1 MVFGLFR
8 KRVKPPVGLFDEKQ
22 KESESKKSR
31 PDIKES
37 GRKKSGSDINELL
50 KIVTQQKKNDLPLAI
65 STLKGVFELDKKE
78 KVLTLK
84 QHLRL
89 YPLLQKN
96 GQKEEAFQEFSR
108 LFTYGYPRQGN
119 KPIGT
124 TNNLPPSPYGQ
135 DDTSPDY
142 VDYVEQ
148 FKTMSVMYGE
158 MTKFFITEK
167 NKNEIVP
174 HFILSQLFNLRWDVW
189 VSKLRE
195 RIDPKLVELYE
206 EYLKACS
213 EEDGDREDELID
225 ILDNPDWGRKM
236 GFVIQEG
243 EFMYWDR
250 MMRWVRSED
259 KSIQVV
265 ERRTNDDQLVKLLT
279 PILKKS
285 GQLDLIEEI
294 MDIFKKHIN
303 VLPAIETQ
311 KVFDDLSYLKQ

>member
-8 KRVKPPVGLFDEKQ
+8 KKVKPPVGLFDEKQ
-22 KESESKKSR
+22 KESDSKKSR
-31 PDIKES
+31 PDM
-37 GRKKSGSDINELL
+37 KKSGSDINELL

-108 LFTYGYPRQGN
+108 LFTYGFPRQGN
-119 KPIGT
+119 KPIVT
-124 TNNLPPSPYGQ
+124 TNNLPVSPFGH
-135 DDTSPDY
+135 DDSSPDY
-142 VDYVEQ
+142 VDYYEQ
-148 FKTMSVMYGE
+148 FETLSVMYGE

-174 HFILSQLFNLRWDVW
+174 HFILSQLFNLRWDGW
-189 VSKLRE
+189 RSKINPNVVANHHDE
-195 RIDPKLVELYE
+195 VMRI
-206 EYLKACS
+206 
-213 EEDGDREDELID
+213 
-225 ILDNPDWGRKM
+225 M
-236 GFVIQEG
+236 
-243 EFMYWDR
+243 
-250 MMRWVRSED
+250 
-259 KSIQVV
+259 

>member
-8 KRVKPPVGLFDEKQ
+8 KKVKPPVGLFDEKQ
-22 KESESKKSR
+22 K
-31 PDIKES
+31 
-37 GRKKSGSDINELL
+37 KSGSKSSGSEIKELL
-50 KIVTQQKKNDLPLAI
+50 KLVTQQKKNDLPLAI
-65 STLKGVFELDKKE
+65 STLKRVFELDKKE

-174 HFILSQLFNLRWDVW
+174 HFILSELFDLRHTVW
-189 VSKLRE
+189 RSKIRE
-195 RIDPKLVELYE
+195 RTDPKLVELYE
-206 EYLKACS
+206 EYLKADKDEDDDKVS
-213 EEDGDREDELID
+213 ELMD
-225 ILDNPDWGRKM
+225 ILDNPEWGRKM
-236 GFVIQEG
+236 GFVIQKG

-250 MMRWVRSED
+250 MMRWVFDE
-259 KSIQVV
+259 KNSIQIAG
-265 ERRTNDDQLVKLLT
+265 RCTNDDQLVKVLT

-285 GQLDLIEEI
+285 GQLDLIDQI
-294 MDIFKKHIN
+294 LDIFKKHIE
-303 VLPAIETQ
+303 VLPTIETQ
-311 KVFDDLSYLKQ
+311 KVFDDLSSLKQ